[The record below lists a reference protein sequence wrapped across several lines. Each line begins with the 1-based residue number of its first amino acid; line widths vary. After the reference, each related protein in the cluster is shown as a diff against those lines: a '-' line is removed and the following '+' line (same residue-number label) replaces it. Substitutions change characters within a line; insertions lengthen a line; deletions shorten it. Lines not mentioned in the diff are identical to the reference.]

1 MKISKLFIP
10 LLVFNKS
17 FNFFGIEECCD
28 KCNDCCREMC
38 GIDCYPCLECLRL
51 TMRDKYEREQEKKRK
66 ERIKEIKEI
75 KDETKNKIKE
85 ENEKKE
91 KEIENEKK
99 RKEKKIKEKKE
110 EKKLM
115 RLLFNNKTQGTI
127 QNLDNSNEQDYSL
140 LKKILSK
147 ILVSINY
154 KGTNLNYPLSEE
166 LYLNTNTQ
174 EILEELPIDKKEFK
188 KIQIDIFDPK
198 EFKNKINYNLNPL
211 YDALTFSEYT
221 IKIKYDFD
229 DEDEKKYKDIY
240 FYIKVLDRNYNTICR
255 NNNIKTCLDREIKN
269 MNDLKEE
276 NEFNFFYGAFC
287 YNKVFL
293 CYNTSLTES
302 IYSDL
307 VRSDFF
313 TEYFINNKILTNYKD
328 ACLQLLKIIQGLR
341 KLGITH
347 RNISLKNI
355 CFHEISNLESDNIL
369 DMRLGG
375 FELSSEQMKNKD
387 IDENLECKD
396 CSGEYL
402 YKSPIFKK
410 FYIQKQ
416 DKEKYGN
423 IDYFNAYNEDL
434 FAIAVILYNIE
445 KISENNLIKKKYGDD
460 LYSKFDLYT
469 KERPKIE

>member
-51 TMRDKYEREQEKKRK
+51 TMRDKYEWEQEKKRK
-66 ERIKEIKEI
+66 ERIKE
-75 KDETKNKIKE
+75 
-85 ENEKKE
+85 
-91 KEIENEKK
+91 
-99 RKEKKIKEKKE
+99 IKEKKE

-287 YNKVFL
+287 YNKVFVNSE
-293 CYNTSLTES
+293 CVISVCPIT
-302 IYSDL
+302 
-307 VRSDFF
+307 
-313 TEYFINNKILTNYKD
+313 
-328 ACLQLLKIIQGLR
+328 
-341 KLGITH
+341 GI
-347 RNISLKNI
+347 
-355 CFHEISNLESDNIL
+355 F
-369 DMRLGG
+369 
-375 FELSSEQMKNKD
+375 
-387 IDENLECKD
+387 
-396 CSGEYL
+396 
-402 YKSPIFKK
+402 
-410 FYIQKQ
+410 
-416 DKEKYGN
+416 
-423 IDYFNAYNEDL
+423 
-434 FAIAVILYNIE
+434 
-445 KISENNLIKKKYGDD
+445 
-460 LYSKFDLYT
+460 
-469 KERPKIE
+469 